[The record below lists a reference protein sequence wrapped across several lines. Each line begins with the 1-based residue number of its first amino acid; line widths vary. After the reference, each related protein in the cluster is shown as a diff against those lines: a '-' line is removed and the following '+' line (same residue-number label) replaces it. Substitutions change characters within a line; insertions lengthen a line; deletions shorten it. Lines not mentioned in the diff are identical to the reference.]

1 MSQDH
6 DLTRRVPP
14 KDSPKKYNK
23 SSRRPKKAPQ
33 AQPTSLFDRRIRVS
47 SDSSFTVPLVLVLL
61 FPCLVILSIL
71 VLFMRTPDSQDV
83 MNMPT
88 GGISSSRKISEK
100 YDKPFAIGCLE
111 PQINGPRANAA
122 FVVLARNKELEG
134 VIQSIKSIERHF
146 NRWFHYPYVFLND
159 GDFNETFRET
169 VMNHTSAPVEWGKI
183 PPEQWGFP
191 DWVDPAVAK
200 EGIAK
205 QGDQAIMYGGMES
218 YHHMCRFYSG
228 KFYQHELLLKY
239 EWYWRLEPDIKYF
252 CDITYDPFIH
262 MIRNKKTYGF
272 TIAVKELRETVPNMF
287 RYASAFK
294 RMNNITS
301 KGLWEMFLDKSKEED
316 DSQALPN
323 DTPRH
328 KKPPPQED
336 PDPETES
343 DGLPKI
349 DPDAM
354 EGESYNMCHFWS
366 NFEIASLEW
375 FRSKEYNEFFELM
388 DRSGGF
394 WMERWGDAP
403 IHSLAAGV
411 LLGPRDIHYF
421 RDFGYRHTTIQHCPS
436 NAPGRQLQRDRYLE
450 KTTLNEKERLEEDA
464 YWATPDA
471 VKEHGVG
478 CRCKCDTDIVDVEGK
493 EGSCIAEWV
502 QAAGGWASPEV
513 HL

>member
-1 MSQDH
+1 
-6 DLTRRVPP
+6 
-14 KDSPKKYNK
+14 
-23 SSRRPKKAPQ
+23 
-33 AQPTSLFDRRIRVS
+33 
-47 SDSSFTVPLVLVLL
+47 
-61 FPCLVILSIL
+61 
-71 VLFMRTPDSQDV
+71 
-83 MNMPT
+83 
-88 GGISSSRKISEK
+88 
-100 YDKPFAIGCLE
+100 
-111 PQINGPRANAA
+111 
-122 FVVLARNKELEG
+122 
-134 VIQSIKSIERHF
+134 
-146 NRWFHYPYVFLND
+146 
-159 GDFNETFRET
+159 
-169 VMNHTSAPVEWGKI
+169 
-183 PPEQWGFP
+183 
-191 DWVDPAVAK
+191 
-200 EGIAK
+200 
-205 QGDQAIMYGGMES
+205 
-218 YHHMCRFYSG
+218 
-228 KFYQHELLLKY
+228 
-239 EWYWRLEPDIKYF
+239 
-252 CDITYDPFIH
+252 

-316 DSQALPN
+316 GNQALPN
-323 DTPRH
+323 DTPRR

-336 PDPETES
+336 PDSETET

-375 FRSKEYNEFFELM
+375 FRSKEYNDFFELM